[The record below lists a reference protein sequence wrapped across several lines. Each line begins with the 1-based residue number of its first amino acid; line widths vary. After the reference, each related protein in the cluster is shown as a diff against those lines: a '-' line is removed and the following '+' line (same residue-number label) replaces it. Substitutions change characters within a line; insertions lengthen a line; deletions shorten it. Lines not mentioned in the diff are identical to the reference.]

1 MLPWTPIKQNVI
13 EKKKSIFL
21 ISQLVLQKV
30 VLLSNL

>member
-13 EKKKSIFL
+13 EKKSIFL

-30 VLLSNL
+30 VLLNNL